1 MSKRGRNK
9 EKKRRKDRKKEEEG
23 HLHER
28 PVPFGSHCFAH
39 AAVQTPQLLHDG
51 VGMLLLVLQG
61 QEAAGGRTGSS
72 RRKDRKQ
79 QEEGQEAA
87 GGRTGS
93 IRMNKRQQQEGEEAV
108 FCWSCSV
115 APGGGACMRHATEVS
130 TEKFR
135 VSMLIVLGS

>member
-39 AAVQTPQLLHDG
+39 AAAQTPQLLHDG
-51 VGMLLLVLQG
+51 VGMLLLVLQ
-61 QEAAGGRTGSS
+61 
-72 RRKDRKQ
+72 
-79 QEEGQEAA
+79 GQEAA